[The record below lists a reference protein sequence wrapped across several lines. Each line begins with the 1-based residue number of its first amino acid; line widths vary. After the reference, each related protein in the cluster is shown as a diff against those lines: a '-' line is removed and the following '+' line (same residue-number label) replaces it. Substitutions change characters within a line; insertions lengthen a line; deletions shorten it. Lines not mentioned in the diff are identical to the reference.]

1 MNKNIVCIGAG
12 YIGGPTMAVIA
23 LKNPGRKVYVV
34 DINQKR
40 IDAWNSKDLP
50 IYEPGLDE
58 IVKKVRGKNLF
69 FSTDIKGCIQKADT
83 IFVGVNTPT
92 KMFGKGAGRAS
103 DLQFWEAT
111 ARNIKAWA
119 NGPKIV
125 IEKSTLPVRTAAAM
139 ESILNAVGVE
149 EVEVKVPP
157 SQCFGATSEGRGRE
171 RNNHHFVVLSNP
183 EFLAEGTAIKD
194 LLNPD
199 RVLIGGPSTPVG
211 QKAVDEVVQIY
222 LGEKGGWVPRERVL
236 TTNVWSAELTK
247 LAANAMLAQRVSSIN
262 ALAGLCEATG
272 ADVEEVARV
281 MGADHRIGPKFLKAG
296 PGFGGSCFKKDVLNL
311 VYLCESFGLHTAAE
325 YWSQVIKMN
334 DHQQER
340 IVSRLFKAMFNT
352 LANKKVAMFGFAF
365 KADTGDTRETPAGTV
380 ARLLNDEHVRLSI
393 TDPKAL
399 DNARKDLSDLTTSST
414 DSSLADPRIR
424 GGVGKPNRSKLC
436 VSRSDLRSNISFEQ
450 DPYKAAKEADAIL
463 LMTDW
468 KDYPAL
474 NWSRIYKSMRKPA
487 LVFDTRN
494 CLDAAALR
502 KIGFKVLNIGK

>member
-23 LKNPGRKVYVV
+23 KMNPDRKVVVV
-34 DINQKR
+34 DINQAR
-40 IDAWNSKDLP
+40 IDAWNSADYNLP
-50 IYEPGLDE
+50 IYEPGLEDV
-58 IVKKVRGKNLF
+58 VKEVRGKNLF
-69 FSTDIKGCIQKADT
+69 FSTDIEGAVKECDI

-103 DLQFWEAT
+103 DLQYWEAT

-125 IEKSTLPVRTAAAM
+125 VEKSTLPVRTAAAM
-139 ESILNAVGVE
+139 EAILNADTN
-149 EVEVKVPP
+149 
-157 SQCFGATSEGRGRE
+157 QFT
-171 RNNHHFVVLSNP
+171 VLSNP

-194 LLNPD
+194 LLSPD
-199 RVLIGGPSTPVG
+199 RVLIGGPQDEQG
-211 QKAVDEVVQIY
+211 QSAVQAVVEIY
-222 LGEKGGWVPRERVL
+222 EGAAKDWVKRERIL

-272 ADVEEVARV
+272 ADIDEVAKV
-281 MGADHRIGPKFLKAG
+281 MGADHRIGSKFLKAG

-325 YWSQVIKMN
+325 YWMGVIKMN

-340 IVSRLFKAMFNT
+340 IVTRLFKEMFNT
-352 LANKKVAMFGFAF
+352 LANKKIAIFGFAF

-380 ARLLNDEHVRLSI
+380 VRLLHEEHVRLAI

-399 DNARKDLSDLTTSST
+399 ANAKKDLADLTEGTFAT
-414 DSSLADPRIR
+414 
-424 GGVGKPNRSKLC
+424 GGSDSKL
-436 VSRSDLRSNISFEQ
+436 VKLSPIDFIE
-450 DPYKAAKEADAIL
+450 DEYKAAQEADAIVV
-463 LMTDW
+463 MTDW
-468 KDYPAL
+468 RHYPTL
-474 NWSRIYKSMRKPA
+474 DWQRLYDGMRKPA

-494 CLDAAALR
+494 CLDAEALR
-502 KIGFKVLNIGK
+502 KIGFKVLQIGK